1 MKRSKVIIAVIAI
14 IAVVA
19 AACVYGYVRSKP
31 ADEPEKPAVT
41 EPENPTTP
49 ETPDDSN
56 SGKPSDSKTDKP
68 AVQPE
73 NPNPSGTESVTIY
86 VPDEQGETLTQ
97 ARCPRASRCSPRR
110 SRTARSRST

>member
-73 NPNPSGTESVTIY
+73 NPN
-86 VPDEQGETLTQ
+86 
-97 ARCPRASRCSPRR
+97 RH